1 MATGI
6 KSPDGTSR
14 SQRTYDAS
22 RRRQAAEASRRT
34 ILARAR
40 GLFLLQGFGA
50 TTIAE
55 IAASSGVSA
64 ESIYKNFG
72 GKAGLVRALHEQSL
86 LGKGGPPAEQRS
98 DLAQEATDDPRAL
111 MEQFGRFTAEVSP
124 LAAPISLLIRDAAA
138 TGDADMASLMKDVDD
153 ARHRRMLHNARQLV
167 ARGLLRP
174 GMSPEEAAD
183 IMFACTTPELF
194 ESLVLKRGWS
204 AGQYGRFIASTLTAN
219 LL

>member
-6 KSPDGTSR
+6 KSPGETSGGQR
-14 SQRTYDAS
+14 SYDAS

-40 GLFLLQGFGA
+40 ELFLLQGFGA
-50 TTIAE
+50 TTISE
-55 IAASSGVSA
+55 IAAASAVST
-64 ESIYKNFG
+64 ESIYKKFG

-98 DLAQEATDDPRAL
+98 DLAQVAADDPREL

-138 TGDADMASLMKDVDD
+138 TGDADMAGLLKDIDD
-153 ARHRRMLHNARQLV
+153 ARHRRMLHNARQLI

-174 GMSPEEAAD
+174 GLGAEEAAD

-204 AGQYGRFIASTLTAN
+204 AGRYGRFIASALAAN

>member
-6 KSPDGTSR
+6 KSPGTSG

-34 ILARAR
+34 ILACAR
-40 GLFLLQGFGA
+40 ELFLQQGFGA
-50 TTIAE
+50 TTITE
-55 IAASSGVSA
+55 IAAASAVSV

-72 GKAGLVRALHEQSL
+72 GKAGLVRALHAQSL
-86 LGKGGPPAEQRS
+86 LGTGGLPAEQRS
-98 DLAQEATDDPRAL
+98 DLAQVRADDPREL
-111 MEQFGRFTAEVSP
+111 MEQFGRFTEEVSP

-138 TGDADMASLMKDVDD
+138 TGDAVMASLLKDVDD
-153 ARHRRMLHNARQLV
+153 ARHRRMLHNARQLIG
-167 ARGLLRP
+167 RGLLRP

-194 ESLVLKRGWS
+194 ETLVLKRGWS
-204 AGQYGRFIASTLTAN
+204 AEQYGRFIASTLAAN

>member
-6 KSPDGTSR
+6 KSPGTSG

-34 ILARAR
+34 ILACAR
-40 GLFLLQGFGA
+40 ELFLQQGFGA
-50 TTIAE
+50 TTITE
-55 IAASSGVSA
+55 IAAASAVSV

-72 GKAGLVRALHEQSL
+72 GKAGLVRALHAQSL
-86 LGKGGPPAEQRS
+86 LGTGGLPAEQRS
-98 DLAQEATDDPRAL
+98 DLAQVRADDPREL
-111 MEQFGRFTAEVSP
+111 MEQFGRFTEEVSP

-138 TGDADMASLMKDVDD
+138 TGDADMASLLKDVDD
-153 ARHRRMLHNARQLV
+153 ARHRRMLHNARQLIG
-167 ARGLLRP
+167 RGLLRP

-204 AGQYGRFIASTLTAN
+204 AEQYGRFIASTLAAN

>member
-6 KSPDGTSR
+6 KSPGTSG

-34 ILARAR
+34 ILACAR
-40 GLFLLQGFGA
+40 ELFLQQGFGA
-50 TTIAE
+50 TTITE
-55 IAASSGVSA
+55 IAAASAVSV

-72 GKAGLVRALHEQSL
+72 GKAGLVRALHAQSL
-86 LGKGGPPAEQRS
+86 LGTGGLPAEQRS
-98 DLAQEATDDPRAL
+98 DLAQVRADDPREL
-111 MEQFGRFTAEVSP
+111 MEQFGRFTEEVSP

-138 TGDADMASLMKDVDD
+138 TGDADMASLLKDVDD
-153 ARHRRMLHNARQLV
+153 ARHRRMLHNARQLIG
-167 ARGLLRP
+167 RGLLRP

-194 ESLVLKRGWS
+194 ETLVLKRGWS
-204 AGQYGRFIASTLTAN
+204 AEQYGRFIASTLAAN

>member
-6 KSPDGTSR
+6 KSPDGKSA

-22 RRRQAAEASRRT
+22 RRRQAAEESRRT

-40 GLFLLQGFGA
+40 ELFLLQGFGA
-50 TTIAE
+50 TTISE
-55 IAASSGVSA
+55 IAAASAVSA

-72 GKAGLVRALHEQSL
+72 GKAGLVRALHQQSL
-86 LGKGGPPAEQRS
+86 LGKAGPPAEQRS
-98 DLAQEATDDPRAL
+98 DLAQVTADNPREL

-124 LAAPISLLIRDAAA
+124 LAAPITLLIRDAAA
-138 TGDADMASLMKDVDD
+138 TGDADMASLLKDLDD
-153 ARHRRMLHNARQLV
+153 ARHRRMLHNARQLI

-174 GMSPEEAAD
+174 GLDAEEAAD

-204 AGQYGRFIASTLTAN
+204 SEQYGRFIASALTAN

>member
-6 KSPDGTSR
+6 KSPGTSV

-22 RRRQAAEASRRT
+22 RRRQAAEASLRT

-40 GLFLLQGFGA
+40 ELFLQQGFGA
-50 TTIAE
+50 TTITE
-55 IAASSGVSA
+55 IAAASAVSV

-72 GKAGLVRALHEQSL
+72 GKAGLVRALHAQSL
-86 LGKGGPPAEQRS
+86 LGTGGLPAEQRS
-98 DLAQEATDDPRAL
+98 DLAQVRADDPREL
-111 MEQFGRFTAEVSP
+111 MEQFGRFTEEVSP

-138 TGDADMASLMKDVDD
+138 TGDADMASLLKDVDD
-153 ARHRRMLHNARQLV
+153 ARHRRMLHNARQLIG
-167 ARGLLRP
+167 RGLLRP

-204 AGQYGRFIASTLTAN
+204 AEQYGRFIASTLAAN

>member
-6 KSPDGTSR
+6 KSPGGTSGTQR
-14 SQRTYDAS
+14 SYDAS
-22 RRRQAAEASRRT
+22 RRRQAAETSRRT

-40 GLFLLQGFGA
+40 ELFLLQGFGA

-55 IAASSGVSA
+55 IAGASGVSA

-72 GKAGLVRALHEQSL
+72 GKAGLVHALHEQSL
-86 LGKGGPPAEQRS
+86 LGKGGAPAEQRS
-98 DLAQEATDDPRAL
+98 DLAQVRADDPREL

-124 LAAPISLLIRDAAA
+124 LSTPIILLIRDAAA
-138 TGDADMASLMKDVDD
+138 TGDADMANLLKDVDD
-153 ARHRRMLHNARQLV
+153 ARHRRMLHNARQLT

-174 GMSPEEAAD
+174 GLSPEEAAD
-183 IMFACTTPELF
+183 VMFACTTSELF

-204 AGQYGRFIASTLTAN
+204 AEQYGRFVASTLTAN

>member
-6 KSPDGTSR
+6 KSPGTSG

-40 GLFLLQGFGA
+40 ELFLLQGFGA
-50 TTIAE
+50 TTITE
-55 IAASSGVSA
+55 IAAASAVSV

-72 GKAGLVRALHEQSL
+72 GKAGLVRALHAQSL
-86 LGKGGPPAEQRS
+86 LGTGGLPAEQRS
-98 DLAQEATDDPRAL
+98 DLAQVRADDPREL
-111 MEQFGRFTAEVSP
+111 MEQFGRFTEEVSP

-138 TGDADMASLMKDVDD
+138 TGDADMASLLKDVDD
-153 ARHRRMLHNARQLV
+153 ARHRRMLHNARQLIG
-167 ARGLLRP
+167 RGLLRP

-194 ESLVLKRGWS
+194 ETLVLKRGWS
-204 AGQYGRFIASTLTAN
+204 AEQYGRFIASTLAAN

>member
-6 KSPDGTSR
+6 KSPGTSG

-40 GLFLLQGFGA
+40 ELFLQQGFGA
-50 TTIAE
+50 TTITE
-55 IAASSGVSA
+55 IAAASAVSV

-72 GKAGLVRALHEQSL
+72 GKAGLVRALHAQSL
-86 LGKGGPPAEQRS
+86 LGTGGLPAEQRS
-98 DLAQEATDDPRAL
+98 DLAQVRADDPREL
-111 MEQFGRFTAEVSP
+111 MEQFGRFTEEVSP

-138 TGDADMASLMKDVDD
+138 TGDADMASLLKDVDD
-153 ARHRRMLHNARQLV
+153 ARHRRMLHNARQLIG
-167 ARGLLRP
+167 RGLLRP

-194 ESLVLKRGWS
+194 ETLVLKRGWS
-204 AGQYGRFIASTLTAN
+204 AEQYGRFIASTLAAN